1 VSARSRHCTIVP
13 PAVAAGGFPA
23 DIRAMAWTLRD
34 GSAVGAFCAA
44 ELDRLADLAEF
55 LGAGSPAELVARRE
69 VEEDN
74 LRSHWYEL
82 GRAHG
87 REEAR

>member
-1 VSARSRHCTIVP
+1 VL
-13 PAVAAGGFPA
+13 AGGFPA
-23 DIRAMAWTLRD
+23 DIRAMAWVLRD

-44 ELDRLADLAEF
+44 ELDRIADLAEF
-55 LGAGSPAELVARRE
+55 LGAASPLEFVQRRE

-82 GRAHG
+82 GRDHS
-87 REEAR
+87 REEGP